1 LDHKVDHE
9 NDLPTLLSETRRPP
23 VDTHKRQLS
32 QGTDICTQDLIER
45 LDHHEH
51 RLEQIVQQPSSQQV
65 MTRTNTPALLEKLDG
80 HALEV
85 ELLLQKGAAM
95 LAGDDAISRHSTCE
109 SLTNQGEADNNSH
122 SEDDEFSE
130 ADSTTA
136 SSSCGDSCSSS
147 PRSFRL
153 TSDDEDAQ
161 EQLRGLNIP
170 AAQIMKLFDQMDFG
184 GSGEISLEEFIDC
197 CLRYSQGGMAER
209 DLLQVH
215 WDLRRQQTIK
225 EQMQELQGDMKN
237 HKEKWFQQL
246 ELVLNETRH
255 QVQLV
260 VQHADAL
267 SKQNREGRALGP
279 ESGSLECQIRSPQH
293 ASKSGEQRSTSSEQ
307 RWRSAEQQNG
317 SLEKRSRSNPRNVI
331 QQPDAWEEQS
341 VPPIERHDKTRSI
354 L

>member
-1 LDHKVDHE
+1 MSPMSPWFTASQHLRPLSLDHKVDHE

-45 LDHHEH
+45 LDHHEQ

-109 SLTNQGEADNNSH
+109 SLTNQGEADNDSH
-122 SEDDEFSE
+122 SEDNEFSE

-161 EQLRGLNIP
+161 ERALLGKFDMWLAAKELQCLHREMRAVRKQFSG
-170 AAQIMKLFDQMDFG
+170 AQIERLAKTVEVLTGAVVEMK
-184 GSGEISLEEFIDC
+184 
-197 CLRYSQGGMAER
+197 
-209 DLLQVH
+209 
-215 WDLRRQQTIK
+215 RRI
-225 EQMQELQGDMKN
+225 
-237 HKEKWFQQL
+237 
-246 ELVLNETRH
+246 
-255 QVQLV
+255 
-260 VQHADAL
+260 
-267 SKQNREGRALGP
+267 
-279 ESGSLECQIRSPQH
+279 
-293 ASKSGEQRSTSSEQ
+293 
-307 RWRSAEQQNG
+307 
-317 SLEKRSRSNPRNVI
+317 
-331 QQPDAWEEQS
+331 
-341 VPPIERHDKTRSI
+341 
-354 L
+354 